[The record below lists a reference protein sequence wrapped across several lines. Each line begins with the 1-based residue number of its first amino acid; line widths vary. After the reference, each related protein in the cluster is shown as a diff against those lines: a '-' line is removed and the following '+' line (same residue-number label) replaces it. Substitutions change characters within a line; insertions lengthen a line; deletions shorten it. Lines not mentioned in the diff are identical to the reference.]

1 MRRLTLILSD
11 LYLPE
16 EAPEEA
22 VAAAVAPLEL
32 PGLTALLRIASKAPL
47 PDWRAWLAAE
57 IGSKV
62 LAEIPVAQVA
72 GRAFVSAHDASTA
85 WLATPVHLSAR
96 LDHVRL
102 VDRGLLNLAGDERA
116 ALCEDFARQFGPEYQ
131 LHSGKGREFLLTGIP
146 ACDAVTVDPARLL
159 DTDIAPALAR
169 GKDALKL
176 RRVGAEIEMWLHV
189 SVVNESRERA
199 RAPRISALWLW
210 GGGLPATAS
219 EGQVGTGEGH
229 GKGKCDAVSLH
240 GGDSF
245 LAGLAHCAKLNSP
258 TAAPAALSGLDHRVE
273 HHLVELAPMCGAPQA
288 SLLELDE
295 SWFLPAR
302 AALDCGT
309 LSVLDIVANDAR
321 FRVTPKARWRF
332 WRPRRTWFEN
342 VAGHAQAR
350 KA

>member
-11 LYLPE
+11 LYLPD

-32 PGLTALLRIASKAPL
+32 PGLTSLLRVASKAPL

-57 IGSKV
+57 IGSSV

-72 GRAFVSAHDASTA
+72 GRGLVPAHDAATA
-85 WLATPVHLSAR
+85 WLATAVHLSAR

-102 VDRGLLNLAGDERA
+102 VDRGLLTVADDERA
-116 ALCEDFARQFGPEYQ
+116 ALCEDFGRQFGPEYQ
-131 LHSGKGREFLLTGIP
+131 LHSGKGREFLLTGVP

-176 RRVGAEIEMWLHV
+176 RRVSAEIEMWLHA
-189 SVVNESRERA
+189 SAVNETRERA

-210 GGGLPATAS
+210 GGGLPATVREKEVDPGPGA
-219 EGQVGTGEGH
+219 GNRA
-229 GKGKCDAVSLH
+229 AVSLH

-258 TAAPAALSGLDHRVE
+258 AAAPAALSGLDQRVE
-273 HHLVELAPMCGAPQA
+273 HHLVELAAMCGEPPA
-288 SLLELDE
+288 SLPELDE
-295 SWFLPAR
+295 SWFVPAR
-302 AALDCGT
+302 AALDSGT

-342 VAGHAQAR
+342 VAGYARAR